1 MLGNI
6 NMKDNL
12 SRLNLKHLDIFI
24 NDLKIDSRLL
34 DNLFGSM
41 QPIKNKTF
49 DIQIEDDLNFM

>member
-24 NDLKIDSRLL
+24 NDLKIDSMLL

-41 QPIKNKTF
+41 KTIKNKTF